1 MNLVTRTYDNSFYP
15 YSDLV
20 RYAVLSFVS
29 QQKMDDRLAQ
39 NYTEEKL
46 ELDGCIAITIT
57 KEEEKIIAF
66 STILHRDMFGGAV
79 RILNRHY
86 KSPDAR
92 RLSWGHQRR
101 INSYT
106 YEMIQQQVQFA
117 KERDYD
123 VAFISRELKD
133 NNLDNLDFTAL
144 NRFKNYFPEKDK
156 WIFSP
161 KMHLVSTPK
170 IFKEN
175 WQSILYYKLKKGG
188 RIRTPS
194 ISIDAYKERFGKTY
208 SS

>member
-1 MNLVTRTYDNSFYP
+1 
-15 YSDLV
+15 
-20 RYAVLSFVS
+20 
-29 QQKMDDRLAQ
+29 MDDRLAS
-39 NYTEEKL
+39 NYTEEAL
-46 ELDGCIAITIT
+46 ELDSCIAITIT
-57 KEEEKIIAF
+57 KDEEKIIAF
-66 STILHRDMFGGAV
+66 STILHRDMFGDAV

-86 KSPDAR
+86 KSPDVR

-101 INSYT
+101 INTYT
-106 YEMIQQQVQFA
+106 YEMIKQQVQFA

-123 VAFISRELKD
+123 VAFISRELKG
-133 NNLDNLDFTAL
+133 NNLDNLNFTAL
-144 NRFKNYFPEKDK
+144 NRFKNYFPDKEK

-188 RIRTPS
+188 RFKTPS
-194 ISIDAYKERFGKTY
+194 ISIDAYKERFRKIY